1 MQGSWRFVSALP
13 LVVLLNPTLWV
24 LCEGMVIMGTVGGSI
39 SIQQEEPKITDNP
52 EELDQVA
59 IPLIGGDLGME
70 EVKANF
76 NALLYLQTEQMAVLL
91 KLLDLLVRNGV
102 ATQEDMN
109 DEVLAVTGDKE
120 QLTSIYNEM
129 FTRFVGYYSSL
140 RKLMADGKVM
150 KADVVVDT
158 NPNGEQNV

>member
-1 MQGSWRFVSALP
+1 MT
-13 LVVLLNPTLWV
+13 N
-24 LCEGMVIMGTVGGSI
+24 VGGSI
-39 SIQQEEPKITDNP
+39 NIQQEEPKITDNP

-76 NALLYLQTEQMAVLL
+76 NALLYLQTEQMAILL
-91 KLLDLLVRNGV
+91 KLLDYMVSKDL
-102 ATQEDMN
+102 ATAEDMN
-109 DEVLAVTGDKE
+109 DKILAVTGDKE

-140 RKLMADGKVM
+140 RKLMADGKIFQ
-150 KADVVVDT
+150 ADAVVDT
-158 NPNGEQNV
+158 DPQGEQDV